1 MRIWVDLANAPQVM
15 FFRPI
20 LERLQRRGHEIAVTL
35 RDFAQAR
42 DIADDAGLAYTA
54 LGRHGGRRLTGTLTA
69 TLGRASELATWA
81 RRRRPELAVSSNVY
95 SHALACRRLRLPLI
109 NLYDYDPNPANHLAF
124 RLAQR
129 VIVPE
134 AFPDAALRRFGSAGK
149 TWKYPGVK
157 EEVYLSDFVPAADFL
172 ERSGLPTDR
181 VLVVLRPPSD
191 WSPYHRKPNPLFD
204 EVVRHVAAAKHT
216 FTVFLPRI
224 PDQAHRVD
232 SLGLDNVHV
241 ARRAYDGANLVYH
254 ADLVISAGGTMNR
267 EAAVLGTPVY
277 TVYGGE
283 LGATD
288 RYLLQ
293 RGRLRHVGSRRDLEE
308 IALVKK
314 PGSSRLPP
322 RTDLVELIADRI
334 VVFPR

>member
-1 MRIWVDLANAPQVM
+1 MRVWVDLANSPQVM

-20 LERLQRRGHEIAVTL
+20 LSCLQARGHDIVLTL
-35 RDFAQAR
+35 RDFAQTR
-42 DIADDAGLAYTA
+42 EIADDAGLSYTA
-54 LGRHGGRRLTGTLTA
+54 LGRHGGRRLSGTVTA
-69 TLGRASELATWA
+69 TLGRASELVSWA
-81 RRRRPELAVSSNVY
+81 RRRQPQLAVSSNVY
-95 SHALACRRLRLPLI
+95 SHALACRRLRLPLV

-124 RLAQR
+124 RLARR

-134 AFPDAALRRFGSAGK
+134 AFPDPALRRFGSAGK

-157 EEVYLSDFVPAADFL
+157 EEVYLSDFVPQADFL

-204 EVVRHVAAAKHT
+204 GLVRHVAEAKDT

-224 PDQAHRVD
+224 PEQARRVE
-232 SLGLDNVHV
+232 SLGYPNVQV
-241 ARRAYDGANLVYH
+241 ARRAYDGANLVHH

-288 RYLLQ
+288 RYLVE
-293 RGRLRHVGSRRDLEE
+293 RGRLRHVGSRPDVED

-314 PGSSRLPP
+314 PGNSRLPP
-322 RTDLVELIADRI
+322 RTDLVEMIAERI
-334 VVFPR
+334 VG